1 MRAGLK
7 VIIVIAFIFS
17 LLSPTFVYPN
27 MSNNGDGIISD
38 TTKSKKELRKENRK
52 LARKALKPK
61 IFITGKAM
69 YANLTSSVRFETE
82 SGLFSTQLELERH
95 LGLEENMPLFSGSI
109 IYRITPRSGL
119 FSNYYG
125 LNRTNNIKLEQDIV
139 FLGDTLE
146 KGTLLQGYFNTQ
158 VFGLGYL
165 IAIVSDQKSFLG
177 AYFNAYWISLKTG
190 VHSEDLD
197 YNDKVGFQAPL
208 PNFGVV
214 AMFELTKWL
223 SLSGSLGIFFLN
235 IDGFKGSFHDIY
247 AAFSLKPIKWIGI
260 DVGYQIFDVS
270 ANFPEESFRTIVK
283 YNYRGPFVGF
293 TLRF

>member
-1 MRAGLK
+1 MRAGFK
-7 VIIVIAFIFS
+7 VIIVIVFICS
-17 LLSPTFVYPN
+17 LLLPAFVFPDTG
-27 MSNNGDGIISD
+27 NNRDKFTSD
-38 TTKSKKELRKENRK
+38 TTKSKKEHKKENRK
-52 LARKALKPK
+52 LARKALDPK
-61 IFITGKAM
+61 IFIKGKAM
-69 YANLTSSVRFETE
+69 YANLSSSVRFETE

-95 LGLEENMPLFSGSI
+95 LGLEENMPLFSGSL

-125 LNRTNNIKLEQDIV
+125 LNRTNNITLEQDVV

-165 IAIVSDQKSFLG
+165 LTIVSDQKSFLG

-190 VHSEDLD
+190 IDSEVLD

-208 PNFGVV
+208 PNFGAV
-214 AMFELTKWL
+214 AMFELTKWM
-223 SLSGSLGIFFLN
+223 SLSGSLGIFFFN

-247 AAFSLKPIKWIGI
+247 AALSLKPVKWLGVEI
-260 DVGYQIFDVS
+260 GYQIFDVS

-283 YNYRGPFVGF
+283 YNYRGPLTGLTF
-293 TLRF
+293 RF